1 VAQPPPNDKGVV
13 AELFATTLH
22 ARDYTA
28 LSVVSMMVSFLLQ
41 KPILNLQKR

>member
-28 LSVVSMMVSFLLQ
+28 LSVVSMMVSFVSQ
-41 KPILNLQKR
+41 KPILMF